1 MRLKATL
8 TQPKTTFTGLAVALR
23 ERFQWY
29 KIPCLENVYFSA
41 YIYWFGHINEEQL
54 SFEVQLQVRHRWID
68 EVCIYLLIFYF
79 LNLYCRSFLYLFL
92 LQRLSFS
99 NANVT
104 TDLLLSSIE
113 GEEWF
118 YERIW
123 TPNIFIENELS
134 SQIMDLTRQNFYV
147 SISRLGLVQV
157 SYRYFPNLFDNLP
170 IHLVN
175 FMSLS

>member
-1 MRLKATL
+1 MAQDTL
-8 TQPKTTFTGLAVALR
+8 LR
-23 ERFQWY
+23 
-29 KIPCLENVYFSA
+29 NVYFSA

-68 EVCIYLLIFYF
+68 EVCLFLIHLSYIVDIVYLL
-79 LNLYCRSFLYLFL
+79 LS
-92 LQRLSFS
+92 QRLSFS

>member
-1 MRLKATL
+1 MR
-8 TQPKTTFTGLAVALR
+8 F
-23 ERFQWY
+23 
-29 KIPCLENVYFSA
+29 VYLFIHLS
-41 YIYWFGHINEEQL
+41 YIVDI
-54 SFEVQLQVRHRWID
+54 
-68 EVCIYLLIFYF
+68 
-79 LNLYCRSFLYLFL
+79 LYLFL

>member
-1 MRLKATL
+1 MHSPSAL
-8 TQPKTTFTGLAVALR
+8 TEHVSLNLAGI
-23 ERFQWY
+23 F
-29 KIPCLENVYFSA
+29 
-41 YIYWFGHINEEQL
+41 
-54 SFEVQLQVRHRWID
+54 
-68 EVCIYLLIFYF
+68 LLDPVVDLLYF
-79 LNLYCRSFLYLFL
+79 LL

-157 SYRYFPNLFDNLP
+157 SYRYLPNLFDNLP
-170 IHLVN
+170 THLVN
-175 FMSLS
+175 FMSSILSIGLPQQCWETTTSSGFPTTFRGLRSYWKAVRTDSILN